1 MFIRLKKNI
10 IFKIDK
16 YESERKMNSR
26 AILVHL
32 SIYFYSSLQN
42 NAGCR
47 RTMKRRNTRRI

>member
-26 AILVHL
+26 AVLVHL